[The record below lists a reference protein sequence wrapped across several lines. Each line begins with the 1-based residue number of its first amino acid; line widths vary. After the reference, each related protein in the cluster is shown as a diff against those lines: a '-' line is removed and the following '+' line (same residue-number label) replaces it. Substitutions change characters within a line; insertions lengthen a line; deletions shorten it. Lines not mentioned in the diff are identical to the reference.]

1 MDQDSNYLTPEF
13 LIQSQREL
21 ITTLLETIQS
31 QKEAIQT
38 LTQTVMM
45 TNQNPIQYQIS
56 EDSSEAQSD
65 EYEDGIPMEAIN
77 FLESE
82 INFHEQQIN

>member
-1 MDQDSNYLTPEF
+1 MDSDYLNPEF
-13 LIQSQREL
+13 LIQSYQ
-21 ITTLLETIQS
+21 TLVTNLMATIQI

-45 TNQNPIQYQIS
+45 TNQTPYPIS
-56 EDSSEAQSD
+56 EDSSEKTD
-65 EYEDGIPMEAIN
+65 EYEDGIPQDAIE

-82 INFHEQQIN
+82 INYVEQSVNGTII